1 MAVTVRSI
9 TDAGGFH
16 AVEELQRAVWSMPD
30 LEVVPLHQL
39 RAAVSAGGVLLGA
52 FDEHGTLVGFFTASS
67 DCATVTSSSTRTW
80 PAYGPACRTATSGS
94 CSSGR
99 NGRRRWTVAS
109 IGWCGPS
116 IRCRASTPRL
126 TCASWA

>member
-52 FDEHGTLVGFFTASS
+52 FDERGTLVGFCYGFSGLRDGGRMHPRRS
-67 DCATVTSSSTRTW
+67 WESGVATRSLRTSLPTSTSPSCGWRCPRHSVTSR
-80 PAYGPACRTATSGS
+80 P
-94 CSSGR
+94 
-99 NGRRRWTVAS
+99 GRR
-109 IGWCGPS
+109 
-116 IRCRASTPRL
+116 
-126 TCASWA
+126 SWH

>member
-52 FDEHGTLVGFFTASS
+52 FDERGTLVGFCYGFIGLRDGDLLFRSEEH
-67 DCATVTSSSTRTW
+67 TSELQSQFHLV
-80 PAYGPACRTATSGS
+80 CR
-94 CSSGR
+94 
-99 NGRRRWTVAS
+99 
-109 IGWCGPS
+109 
-116 IRCRASTPRL
+116 L
-126 TCASWA
+126 LLEKK

>member
-52 FDEHGTLVGFFTASS
+52 FDERGTLGGFCYGFIGLRDGDLLFYSHMARVRPGPQGRDNGVPPKRGQRQAAPDPGRHRVGVS
-67 DCATVTSSSTRTW
+67 
-80 PAYGPACRTATSGS
+80 
-94 CSSGR
+94 
-99 NGRRRWTVAS
+99 
-109 IGWCGPS
+109 
-116 IRCRASTPRL
+116 L
-126 TCASWA
+126 E